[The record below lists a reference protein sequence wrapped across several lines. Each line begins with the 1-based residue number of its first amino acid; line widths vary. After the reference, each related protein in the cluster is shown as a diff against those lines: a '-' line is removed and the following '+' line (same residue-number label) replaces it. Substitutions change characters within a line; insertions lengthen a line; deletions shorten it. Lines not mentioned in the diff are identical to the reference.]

1 MTPETAEAVDALEA
15 ALRELGTPQR
25 AAQEKRY
32 LKSPLVHVGVT
43 VPDVRKTVKAA
54 HAALR
59 PTHQELVTLTAA
71 LWASDIYERRLAAV
85 ELLKAGLASLGP
97 DDLRRIEGMIR
108 EGAMWSLVDPLS
120 GDVAGRIVLR
130 DAACAGT
137 IDRWCADPDFWVRRS
152 ALLAL
157 LAGIRSG
164 KADLERFTAYADAM
178 LGETEFFVRKAIG
191 WVARELSKSQPAFV
205 TSWAERNVSR
215 MSGVTFRE
223 VVRRL
228 PEPDADRLIRL
239 RALSSSNDPKTR

>member
-1 MTPETAEAVDALEA
+1 MTPETAKAVNALEA

-25 AAQEKRY
+25 AEQEKRY
-32 LKSPLVHVGVT
+32 LKSELVHVGVT
-43 VPDVRKTVKAA
+43 VPELRKAVKATY
-54 HAALR
+54 AALR
-59 PTHQELVTLTAA
+59 PAHPELIALVTAV
-71 LWASDIYERRLAAV
+71 WASEIYERRLAAV

-97 DDLRRIEGMIR
+97 QDLPMIERLIR
-108 EGAMWSLVDPLS
+108 EAAMWALVDPLS

-130 DAACAGT
+130 EAASAAT
-137 IDRWCADPDFWVRRS
+137 LDRWAADPDFWVRRC

-164 KADLERFTAYADAM
+164 HPDLDRFTAYADAM

-191 WVARELSKSQPAFV
+191 WVAGELSKSQPAFV
-205 TSWAERNVSR
+205 TSWAQGNLSR

-228 PEPDADRLIRL
+228 PEPDAERLTRL
-239 RALSSSNDPKTR
+239 RAGRGR